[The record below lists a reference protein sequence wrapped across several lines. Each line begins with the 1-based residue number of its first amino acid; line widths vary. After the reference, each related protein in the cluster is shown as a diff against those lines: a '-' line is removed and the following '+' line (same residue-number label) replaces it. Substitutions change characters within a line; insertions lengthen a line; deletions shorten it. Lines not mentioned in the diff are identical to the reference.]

1 MKFMILVKSNPDL
14 EARLATTSQAESKDQ
29 MAAME
34 VFNDQLRKAGV
45 MKDCDGLRP
54 SSEGKRVIFDGKSR
68 TVVDGPFTGDLVA
81 GYWLWDLPS
90 INEAVEWVK
99 RCPNPM
105 PVPSQIEIRPIDNP

>member
-1 MKFMILVKSNPDL
+1 MKLMILVKSNPDM
-14 EARLATTSQAESKDQ
+14 EALLPAMSDSQRKKS

-34 VFNDQLRKAGV
+34 VFNDELRKAGV

-54 SSEGKRVIFDGKSR
+54 SREGKRVRFDGASR

-81 GYWLWDLPS
+81 GYWLWELPS
-90 INEAVEWVK
+90 MEEAVEWVK

-105 PVPSQIEIRPIDNP
+105 PVPSEIEIRPI